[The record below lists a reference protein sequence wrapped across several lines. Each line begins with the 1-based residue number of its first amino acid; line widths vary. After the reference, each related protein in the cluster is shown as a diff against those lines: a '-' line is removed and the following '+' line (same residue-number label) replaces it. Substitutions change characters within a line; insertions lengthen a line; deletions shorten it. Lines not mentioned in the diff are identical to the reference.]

1 MLTAE
6 ETFNIIYIYEHENP
20 TKKSKVPKTMSKGS
34 RSNHGCKERGKIGGK
49 KEGRKRE
56 EAEAE
61 AAAAE
66 EEEEAP
72 QTHLNSPTARFSV
85 RVSAARYANV

>member
-1 MLTAE
+1 
-6 ETFNIIYIYEHENP
+6 
-20 TKKSKVPKTMSKGS
+20 MSKGS
-34 RSNHGCKERGKIGGK
+34 RSNHGCKEIGKIGGK

-61 AAAAE
+61 AEAEAAE